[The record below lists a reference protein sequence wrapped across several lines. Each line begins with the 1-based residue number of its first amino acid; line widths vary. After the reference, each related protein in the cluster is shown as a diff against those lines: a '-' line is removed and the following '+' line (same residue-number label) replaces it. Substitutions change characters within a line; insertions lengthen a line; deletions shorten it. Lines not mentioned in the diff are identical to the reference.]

1 MNTALR
7 LICIALASLWLSA
20 AALADEAIEQ
30 FSSIIDLSKD
40 GSILVTETIRVRG
53 EGVKIRRGIY
63 RDFPMVFQDASGR
76 EHRVGFE
83 VVSVKRDGS
92 HEDYRLEAAGRATRV
107 YIGNADRFLGPGN
120 FTYELTYRTDRQIR
134 FFNTH
139 DELFWNVT
147 GNFWD
152 FPILNSSAEVRLPE
166 DARAEDV
173 AVFTG
178 PLGSRERNATASIR
192 GGGSRVVAVISAP
205 LRQREGWS
213 IAIRMPKGSVTPPT
227 SQQELGWFWRD
238 NRPALISFASF
249 IFLALYYV
257 WAWNRVG
264 RDPQGGVV
272 VPRWDAPDGISPALV
287 HYIDNNGLRGNDAFS
302 AALLSLAVKG
312 HVTLEELDGK
322 DMKIQAT
329 GSRPPSGSLPVGEQL
344 IYDSISSRTGGFRID
359 KANGTSVVSLASRF
373 RQKLAREHRNKYF
386 VSNIPWIA
394 AGVAM
399 SLGAIV
405 LSISTSPTDAVLAGP
420 FIAIAV
426 FAVVVT
432 TILFSIGAKMFQ
444 NRGSGGFNFANIIRW
459 FVFGIVGFNFLPG
472 LGALLASGGTNPLL
486 VTAVGSIVL
495 LNALFFYLMGAPTP
509 LGRRLM
515 DGIEG
520 LRTYVTLAEKDR
532 LNLQDA
538 PAMSPQHFETVLPY
552 AVALGLEKPWTKAF
566 ETWLATAA
574 GAAAAATYN
583 PGWYHG
589 SNFSGRNIGS
599 SMGSVADSISSS
611 MTNAA
616 PAPSSS
622 SSGFGGGGG
631 GGSGGG
637 GGGGGGGGW

>member
-63 RDFPMVFQDASGR
+63 RDFPMVFQDASGS

-192 GGGSRVVAVISAP
+192 GGGSRVVAAISAP

-405 LSISTSPTDAVLAGP
+405 LSISTSPTDAVVAGP

-532 LNLQDA
+532 LNLQGA

>member
-1 MNTALR
+1 MKTALR
-7 LICIALASLWLSA
+7 LISIALASLWLAA

-30 FSSIIDLSKD
+30 FSSVIELSKD
-40 GSILVTETIRVRG
+40 GSMLVTETIRVRG
-53 EGVKIRRGIY
+53 EGIKIRRGIY
-63 RDFPMVFQDASGR
+63 RDFPMVFEGASGR
-76 EHRVGFE
+76 EHQVGFE
-83 VVSVKRDGS
+83 VVSVRRDGRP
-92 HEDYRLEAAGRATRV
+92 EDYRTEAAGRATRV
-107 YIGNADRFLGPGN
+107 YMGNADRFLGPGT

-139 DELFWNVT
+139 DEMFWNVT

-152 FPILNSSAEVRLPE
+152 FPIINSSAEFRLP
-166 DARAEDV
+166 DGARAEDV

-178 PLGSRERNATASIR
+178 PLGSRERNASASIR
-192 GGGSRVVAVISAP
+192 GGGSRVVAATSAP

-213 IAIRMPKGSVTPPT
+213 VAIRMPKGSIIPPT
-227 SQQELGWFWRD
+227 SQQELAWFWRD

-249 IFLALYYV
+249 LFLAIYYF

-264 RDPQGGVV
+264 RDPQAGVI

-287 HYIDNNGLRGNDAFS
+287 HYIDNKGLSGNDAFS
-302 AALLSLAVKG
+302 ASLLSLAVKG
-312 HVTLEELDGK
+312 YVTLEELSGK
-322 DMKIQAT
+322 DMKIQST
-329 GSRPPSGSLPVGEQL
+329 GARPPSGSLPVGEQL
-344 IYDSISSRTGGFRID
+344 IYDAVSNRSGGFRID
-359 KANGTSVVSLASRF
+359 KANGASVVSLASRF
-373 RQKLAREHRNKYF
+373 RQKLAAEHRNKYF
-386 VSNIPWIA
+386 IRNLPWIA

-405 LSISTSPTDAVLAGP
+405 LSISTSPTDAMLAGP
-420 FIAIAV
+420 FLAIAV
-426 FAVVVT
+426 FAVAVT

-444 NRGSGGFNFANIIRW
+444 NRGSGGFNFANIVRW

-472 LGALLASGGTNPLL
+472 LGALIASGGASPLL
-486 VTAVGSIVL
+486 ITAVGSIVL
-495 LNALFFYLMGAPTP
+495 LNALFWYLMGAPTP

-532 LNLQDA
+532 LNLQGA

-566 ETWLATAA
+566 EAWLATAA

-589 SNFSGRNIGS
+589 SNFSGRSIGTEL
-599 SMGSVADSISSS
+599 GGVADSISSS

-616 PAPSSS
+616 PAPKSS

>member
-107 YIGNADRFLGPGN
+107 YIGNANRFLGPGN

-264 RDPQGGVV
+264 RDPHGGVV

-329 GSRPPSGSLPVGEQL
+329 GNRPPSGSLPVGEQL

-532 LNLQDA
+532 LNLQGA

>member
-1 MNTALR
+1 MKTALR
-7 LICIALASLWLSA
+7 LILVALASLWLTA
-20 AALADEAIEQ
+20 AALADEAIEH
-30 FSSIIDLSKD
+30 FTSVIELSKD
-40 GSILVTETIRVRG
+40 GSMLVTETIRVRG

-63 RDFPMVFQDASGR
+63 RDFPMVFENASGR
-76 EHRVGFE
+76 EQRVGFE
-83 VVSVKRDGS
+83 VVSVRRDGS
-92 HEDYRLEAAGRATRV
+92 PEDYRLEAAGRATRV
-107 YIGNADRFLGPGN
+107 YIGNADRFLGPGR

-134 FFNTH
+134 FFDTH

-152 FPILNSSAEVRLPE
+152 FPILNSSAEVRLP
-166 DARAEDV
+166 DGARAEDV

-178 PLGSRERNATASIR
+178 PLGSRERNASASIR
-192 GGGSRVVAVISAP
+192 GGGSLVVAATSAP

-213 IAIRMPKGSVTPPT
+213 VAIRMPKGSVTTPT

-249 IFLALYYV
+249 IFLAIYYV

-264 RDPQGGVV
+264 RDPQGGVI

-287 HYIDNNGLRGNDAFS
+287 HYIDNTGLRGNDAFS

-312 HVTLEELDGK
+312 YVTLEELTGK
-322 DMKIQAT
+322 DMKITAT

-344 IYDSISSRTGGFRID
+344 IYDAVSNRSGGFRID
-359 KANGTSVVSLASRF
+359 KANGTAVVSLASRF
-373 RQKLAREHRNKYF
+373 RQKLATEHRNKYF

-405 LSISTSPTDAVLAGP
+405 LSISTSPIDAVIAGP

-426 FAVVVT
+426 FGVAIT
-432 TILFSIGAKMFQ
+432 AILFNIAYKMFQ
-444 NRGSGGFNFANIIRW
+444 HRGSGGFNLANIIRW
-459 FVFGIVGFNFLPG
+459 FVFGIVAFNFLPG
-472 LGALLASGGTNPLL
+472 LGALLASGGTSPLL
-486 VTAVGSIVL
+486 ITAIGSIVL

-520 LRTYVTLAEKDR
+520 LRTYVKLAETDR
-532 LNLQDA
+532 LNLQGA

-552 AVALGLEKPWTKAF
+552 AVALGLEKPWTRAF
-566 ETWLATAA
+566 EAWLATAA
-574 GAAAAATYN
+574 GAAAAASYS

-589 SNFSGRNIGS
+589 SNFSGRSIGS
-599 SMGSVADSISSS
+599 ELGSVADSISSS

-616 PAPSSS
+616 PAPKSS